1 LNVTNGSWESF
12 PANLSYQY
20 SWFRCE
26 TAQTSSSETTPEGC
40 TQITLNASSNS
51 YELVEADVG
60 KHVVA
65 RVTANLSPL
74 VAGVDSSTDAFSTSQ
89 GVIVEAQAQSF
100 NSGPVLSGT
109 NFLRLSIQ

>member
-1 LNVTNGSWESF
+1 M
-12 PANLSYQY
+12 
-20 SWFRCE
+20 
-26 TAQTSSSETTPEGC
+26 
-40 TQITLNASSNS
+40 NASSNS

-74 VAGVDSSTDAFSTSQ
+74 VSGVDSSTDAFSTSQ
-89 GVIVEAQAQSF
+89 GVIVEAQAQSS
-100 NSGPVLSGT
+100 NSGPALSGT

>member
-26 TAQTSSSETTPEGC
+26 TAQTSSSEATPEGC
-40 TQITLNASSNS
+40 IRITPNANSNS

-65 RVTANLSPL
+65 RVTGNLSPL
-74 VAGVDSSTDAFSTSQ
+74 VAEVDSSTDAFSTSQ
-89 GVIVEAQAQSF
+89 GVIVEAEAQGIA
-100 NSGPVLSGT
+100 SGQSIWGA
-109 NFLRLSIQ
+109 NFLRMSIE